1 MLAATAAAWQSR
13 LREGD
18 TLARMGGDEFALL
31 PDSPLCTARGVL
43 DRLRAVTPAG
53 VTCSA
58 GVARMD
64 GTEAPGSR

>member
-1 MLAATAAAWQSR
+1 VLAATAPACR

-18 TLARMGGDEFALL
+18 TLARMGGDEFALLL